1 MLPQKSKKGFT
12 LIEVLIAVVIIGI
25 LAAIAIP
32 SYLEHVRRGRRADAK
47 AKIVQNDQFM
57 ASFLAINDRY
67 DIDKGGTAVA
77 LPVVA
82 SPGGATGTAIDYNIS
97 FAVAPTATTYTI
109 QAVPRPGGK
118 MATDPCGTFTI
129 NNFGAR
135 TVSGSLSVD
144 ECWYK

>member
-1 MLPQKSKKGFT
+1 M
-12 LIEVLIAVVIIGI
+12 IAVVIIGI

-47 AKIVQNDQFM
+47 AKIMQNDQFM

-82 SPGGATGTAIDYNIS
+82 SPGGATGASIDYNIS
-97 FAVAPTATTYTI
+97 FAVATTATTYRI
-109 QAVPRPGGK
+109 QAVPRAGGK

-129 NNFGAR
+129 DNFGAR